1 MASAIGSKKCDAGV
15 PIPKFASPC
24 SRLSCDL
31 RNRDTSR
38 PCLSFL
44 DLTFHAKLAERPR
57 ELQIHHTSGG
67 LATRFDRLESAP
79 AGPGGGGAQPADRLC
94 STERRRGSRPTS
106 GRNGPTTARRCWR
119 KVGGAAGSCARGRE
133 QGEALGPR
141 GD

>member
-1 MASAIGSKKCDAGV
+1 MASDNGSKKWDAGV

-79 AGPGGGGAQPADRLC
+79 AGPGGGGAQPADRMC
-94 STERRRGSRPTS
+94 STERRRGSKPTA
-106 GRNGPTTARRCWR
+106 RRDGPTTARRCPPHGEGTAGGFSR
-119 KVGGAAGSCARGRE
+119 GGAKNQPVG
-133 QGEALGPR
+133 
-141 GD
+141 